1 VITVTSIYN
10 EKGQKIGEI
19 AKSDCKP
26 LITWVE
32 FFIGF
37 LGALI
42 TLHLMVMQ

>member
-1 VITVTSIYN
+1 
-10 EKGQKIGEI
+10 
-19 AKSDCKP
+19 

-42 TLHLMVMQ
+42 ALHLMVMQ